1 MYREKKIGVVV
12 PAYNEEKLIAG
23 TISSI
28 PDYVDR
34 IIIVDDASKDR
45 TYEIIDNLRTV
56 NDKLVVFRHEKNR
69 GVGAALSTG
78 YTWSRDNDID
88 ITVVMNGDN
97 QMDPSDLIHLLNPIV
112 DDTADYTKGNRLV
125 TGEAWDI
132 IPHIRYMGNSVLTML
147 TKIASGY
154 WHVTDSQSG
163 YTAINKKALNLLP
176 LDNIYPKYGVP
187 NDILVRLNIYDM
199 RVKDVPV
206 RPVYEVGE
214 KSDMKIHGVVFTIS
228 LLIIRS
234 FFRRMIQK
242 YIIRDFHPLIFFY
255 MFGFFLFLIDVPLIT
270 RLIWR
275 LNSTGIVPPINALA
289 VLFCTF
295 LGVQLIL
302 FAMLFDME
310 ANKELKG
317 K

>member
-1 MYREKKIGVVV
+1 
-12 PAYNEEKLIAG
+12 
-23 TISSI
+23 
-28 PDYVDR
+28 
-34 IIIVDDASKDR
+34 
-45 TYEIIDNLRTV
+45 
-56 NDKLVVFRHEKNR
+56 
-69 GVGAALSTG
+69 
-78 YTWSRDNDID
+78 
-88 ITVVMNGDN
+88 
-97 QMDPSDLIHLLNPIV
+97 
-112 DDTADYTKGNRLV
+112 
-125 TGEAWDI
+125 
-132 IPHIRYMGNSVLTML
+132 
-147 TKIASGY
+147 
-154 WHVTDSQSG
+154 
-163 YTAINKKALNLLP
+163 
-176 LDNIYPKYGVP
+176 
-187 NDILVRLNIYDM
+187 M

-206 RPVYEVGE
+206 RPVYEIGE

-255 MFGFFLFLIDVPLIT
+255 MFGFFLFIIDVPLIV
-270 RLIWR
+270 RLFWR
-275 LNSTGIVPPINALA
+275 LNSTGIAPPINALA